1 MLEPFSDT
9 TSFVLLFIRTLFM
22 VSRSGTTLKVL
33 LYRDIQMFLLKF
45 LLVLGV
51 S

>member
-9 TSFVLLFIRTLFM
+9 TSFVLLFIQTLFM
-22 VSRSGTTLKVL
+22 VSRSVTTLKAL
-33 LYRDIQMFLLKF
+33 FYRDIQMFLLKF

-51 S
+51 L